1 MYMDLLLV
9 VASYFL
15 GTFPSAHLV
24 AGRVGLDP
32 TKRGSGNPGAAN
44 VYRIAGQK
52 SGVVV
57 FFADFLKGLVAA
69 SVGYAIGGKF
79 LGVVCWGAATLGHV
93 APLTRRLR
101 GGKGV
106 ATAGGGAIV
115 LFPAVAVICFSV
127 FILVVKTTRK
137 ASLGSIII
145 ASMLPILIFIFGAP
159 AREIIFTA
167 GLSALIIARHYK
179 NIQRLLTGT
188 ESSFQS
194 E

>member
-1 MYMDLLLV
+1 MYMSLLLV
-9 VASYFL
+9 VVSYFI

-44 VYRIAGQK
+44 VYRIVGQW
-52 SGVVV
+52 SGIAV
-57 FFADFLKGLVAA
+57 FFADFLKGVLAA
-69 SVGYAIGGKF
+69 SIGYAAGGKY
-79 LGVVCWGAATLGHV
+79 LGVICWGAATLGHV

-115 LFPAVAVICFSV
+115 LFPIAAAICFGI
-127 FILVVKTTRK
+127 FFVVAKTTRK
-137 ASLGSIII
+137 ASLGSITI
-145 ASMLPILIFIFGAP
+145 ASLLPLLIFAFGAST
-159 AREIIFTA
+159 REILFTV
-167 GLSALIIARHYK
+167 GLSVLIILRHYQ
-179 NIQRLLTGT
+179 NIQRLLSGT
-188 ESSFQS
+188 ESSFKS

>member
-1 MYMDLLLV
+1 MYMDVLLV
-9 VASYFL
+9 VGSYFL
-15 GTFPSAHLV
+15 GTFPSAHIV

-44 VYRIAGQK
+44 VYRIVGQK
-52 SGVVV
+52 SGVAV

-69 SVGYAIGGKF
+69 SVGYAVGGKF
-79 LGVVCWGAATLGHV
+79 LGVICWVAATLGHV

-106 ATAGGGAIV
+106 ATAGGGAAV
-115 LFPAVAVICFSV
+115 LFPAAAAICFGV
-127 FILVVKTTRK
+127 FVVIAKTTRK
-137 ASLGSIII
+137 ASLGSITI
-145 ASMLPILIFIFGAP
+145 ASVLPILAFIFGAST
-159 AREIIFTA
+159 RETIFTA
-167 GLSALIIARHYK
+167 GLSVLIVARHYQ
-179 NIQRLLTGT
+179 NIHRLLSGT